1 MFGIRYLKTSPTTYV
16 LHFSGGKLQRE
27 GPGLAFF
34 FFGPSSTIVRVPM
47 ASAGVPFAFQDT
59 TADFQM
65 VTLQGQLTYRV
76 ADPKK
81 LAAMLDY
88 STGPDGKYI
97 SDDYQKPAER
107 LVQLAQALVRTDLQK
122 LTLKQ
127 ALTAAEGLAA
137 KVEAA
142 VKDAEPVKQLGLEIL
157 DLTILSVRCT
167 PDMAKALEAEAREA
181 LNRRSDE
188 AIYER
193 RNAAVEQERRIKES
207 ELNTQLAVEE
217 KQRQIREKQIETEIS
232 IEQQKVQLTD
242 QRVAN
247 QRKEADASAYGL
259 NAMIEPL
266 RGLDWR
272 TVMMLSQNGADPRAA
287 IALAFQEMAA
297 NAGKIGELNMT
308 PDLLKSLTRPER
320 E

>member
-16 LHFSGGKLQRE
+16 LHFAGGKLQRE
-27 GPGLAFF
+27 GPGLSFF
-34 FFGPSSTIVRVPM
+34 YFGPSSSIVRVPM

-59 TADFQM
+59 TSDFQT

-76 ADPKK
+76 ADPKR

-88 STGPDGKYI
+88 STDSDGKYI

-127 ALTAAEGLAA
+127 ALTAGDGLAA
-137 KVEAA
+137 KVTAA
-142 VKDAEPVKQLGLEIL
+142 VKEAEPVKQLGLEIL

-232 IEQQKVQLTD
+232 IEQQKAQLTD

-266 RGLDWR
+266 RALDWR
-272 TVMMLSQNGADPRAA
+272 TVMMLSQNGANPQAA

-297 NAGKIGELNMT
+297 NAQKIGELNMT
-308 PDLLKSLTRPER
+308 PDLLKSLTSR

>member
-16 LHFSGGKLQRE
+16 LHFSGGKLRRE
-27 GPGLAFF
+27 GPGLSFF
-34 FFGPSSTIVRVPM
+34 YFGPSSSIVRVPM

-76 ADPKK
+76 ADPKR

-127 ALTAAEGLAA
+127 ALTAGDGLAA
-137 KVEAA
+137 KVTAA

-232 IEQQKVQLTD
+232 IEQQKAQLTD

-272 TVMMLSQNGADPRAA
+272 TVMMLSQNGANPQAA

-297 NAGKIGELNMT
+297 NAQKIGELNMT
-308 PDLLKSLTRPER
+308 PDLLKSLTSR

>member
-1 MFGIRYLKTSPTTYV
+1 MFGFRYLKTPPTTYV
-16 LHFSGGKLQRE
+16 LHYSGGKLRHE
-27 GPGLAFF
+27 GPGLSFF
-34 FFGPSSTIVRVPM
+34 YFGPSSSIVRVPM
-47 ASAGVPFAFQDT
+47 ASSGVPFAFQDT
-59 TADFQM
+59 TADFQT
-65 VTLQGQLTYRV
+65 VTLQGQLIYRV

-81 LAAMLDY
+81 LASMLDY
-88 STGPDGKYI
+88 STNPEGKYI

-107 LVQLAQALVRTDLQK
+107 LVQLAQAMVRTDLQR

-127 ALTAAEGLAA
+127 ALTAGDGLAA
-137 KVEAA
+137 KVATAIKE
-142 VKDAEPVKQLGLEIL
+142 AEPVKQLGIEIL
-157 DLTILSVRCT
+157 DLTILAVRCT
-167 PDMAKALEAEAREA
+167 PDMAKALEAEARED

-188 AIYER
+188 AIYQR

-272 TVMMLSQNGADPRAA
+272 TVMMLSQKGAHPQAA

-297 NAGKIGELNMT
+297 NAQKIGELNMT
-308 PDLLKSLTRPER
+308 PDLLRSLTRNRDE
-320 E
+320 

>member
-27 GPGLAFF
+27 GPGLSFF
-34 FFGPSSTIVRVPM
+34 YFGPSSSIVRVPM

-76 ADPKK
+76 ADPKRV
-81 LAAMLDY
+81 AAMLDY

-127 ALTAAEGLAA
+127 ALTAGDGLAA
-137 KVEAA
+137 KVTAA

-217 KQRQIREKQIETEIS
+217 KQRQIREKQIEAEIS
-232 IEQQKVQLTD
+232 IEQQKAQLTD

-259 NAMIEPL
+259 SAMIEPL

-272 TVMMLSQNGADPRAA
+272 TVMMLSQNGANPQAA

-297 NAGKIGELNMT
+297 NAQKIGELNMT
-308 PDLLKSLTRPER
+308 PDLLKSLTSR